1 MDILKNNTSLK
12 NKRKKI
18 QMLKS
23 YKIRITKVNMLI
35 LIPKIEEE
43 ENFPTYL

>member
-12 NKRKKI
+12 KKRKKI

-23 YKIRITKVNMLI
+23 YKIRIIKVNMLI
-35 LIPKIEEE
+35 FTLKIEEE
-43 ENFPTYL
+43 ENSPIYL